1 MSEHKARGGD
11 EDQVGRRRVGGTERR
26 PSGREEVREALLNSA
41 QKLIAARGP
50 ARVTLREIADE
61 AGINFGLV
69 YQYLGTRE
77 ELLREVYQRVAQRSA
92 VRLEPIEHLPDA
104 IAAMMS
110 VPDNS
115 IARIMAWAVLD
126 GDYPADVF
134 GPSPALEHIAEVIA
148 GHRKGRSPSKPREDE
163 RLMAAFLLVTMLG
176 WRLFQSIGL
185 TSAGLDPAPD
195 PKRDRIIIEWL
206 EQLASSSPKPG
217 GSGQTRSS
225 KPPGRRSTKT

>member
-1 MSEHKARGGD
+1 MSEHKARAGD
-11 EDQVGRRRVGGTERR
+11 RDQTGRDRVTGAERR
-26 PSGREEVREALLNSA
+26 PSGREEVREALLNAA

-61 AGINFGLV
+61 AGVNFGLV

-92 VRLEPIEHLPDA
+92 VRFEPIEHLPDA

-126 GDYPADVF
+126 GDYPANVF
-134 GPSPALEHIAEVIA
+134 GRSPALEHIAEVIA
-148 GHRKGRSPSKPREDE
+148 GYRKGGSPSQPQEDE

-195 PKRDRIIIEWL
+195 PKRDRIITDWL
-206 EQLASSSPKPG
+206 EQLASSSPKLG
-217 GSGQTRSS
+217 GAGQTHPRN
-225 KPPGRRSTKT
+225 PPSRRSTKS